1 MNDDETRQRRPWRPP
16 LEELAEFLSEHSRAS
31 GDLTPGA
38 GDRFVRDFLDEFGA
52 EFVDDLF
59 ASGSLEGIGAAYR
72 QKLIDFAIKREIVD
86 EGRGTKPAKLVS
98 PSRDTDAGEQQQR
111 DVS

>member
-1 MNDDETRQRRPWRPP
+1 MNETRRPWRPP
-16 LEELAEFLSEHSRAS
+16 LEQLAEFLNEHSRSA
-31 GDLTPGA
+31 GELTPGA

-59 ASGSLEGIGAAYR
+59 ASGSLEGLGAQYR
-72 QKLIDFAIKREIVD
+72 QKLIEFAIKRGIVD

-98 PSRDTDAGEQQQR
+98 PTRDADAGEQPQR
-111 DVS
+111 AVS